1 MIIDSHV
8 HFWQLARGDY
18 DWMMGPGT
26 EGLAPVKRN
35 FGAEELR
42 PLTRAAGVE
51 KILLVQAAAT
61 VAESAFL
68 LRQAD
73 SCPEVAGVVGWVAMD
88 APEGVDNMEKLAVHP
103 ALKGLR
109 PMIHDI
115 PDVDWMLGKGLND
128 AFDTLMRLDL
138 TFDCLVR
145 PVHLPNL
152 LTLLKRHPAL
162 RAVICHGAKPEI
174 AAGDFGKWAEDMSL
188 IASETDA
195 FCKLSGL
202 ITEAGPGWSVEALRP
217 YVDHLLSVFGPR
229 RLIWG
234 SDWPVLTL
242 TASYGA
248 WWAAVTSLLADLA
261 PAERALILGGNAKRA
276 YRLG

>member
-26 EGLAPVKRN
+26 EGLAPIKRD
-35 FGAEELR
+35 FGVEDLR
-42 PLTRAAGVE
+42 PHSRAAGVD
-51 KILLVQAAAT
+51 KVLLVQAAAT
-61 VAESAFL
+61 VAESEFL

-73 SCPEVAGVVGWVAMD
+73 TCPEVAGVVGWIAMD
-88 APEGVDNMEKLAVHP
+88 ASDGVASLEELAAHW
-103 ALKGLR
+103 AFKGVR

-115 PDVDWMLGKGLND
+115 PDVDWMLGRALED
-128 AFDTLMRLDL
+128 AFATLIRLDL

-145 PVHLPNL
+145 PVHLSNL
-152 LTLLKRHPAL
+152 LALLRRHPDM
-162 RAVICHGAKPEI
+162 RAVICHGAKPDI
-174 AAGDFGKWAEDMSL
+174 AAGGFARWAEDMALLAQDTS
-188 IASETDA
+188 A

-202 ITEAGPGWSVEALRP
+202 ITEAGPDWSVEGLRP
-217 YVDHLLSVFGPR
+217 YVDHLLAVFGSR

-242 TASYGA
+242 TADYGE
-248 WWAAVTSLLADLA
+248 WWAAVGSLLADLA
-261 PAERALILGGNAKRA
+261 PDERAQILGGNAVRA
-276 YRLG
+276 YRLD

>member
-18 DWMMGPGT
+18 DWLTGPDS
-26 EGLAPVKRN
+26 EDLKPIKRD
-35 FGAEELR
+35 FGAQDLR
-42 PLTRAAGVE
+42 PLIRAAGVE
-51 KILLVQAAAT
+51 RILLVQAAAS

-68 LRQAD
+68 LAQAD
-73 SCPEVAGVVGWVAMD
+73 AHPEVAGVVGWVAME
-88 APEGVDNMEKLAVHP
+88 APEAVASLEKLASHP

-115 PDVDWMLGKGLND
+115 PDVDWMLGGALTS
-128 AFDTLMRLDL
+128 AFEATIRLDL

-145 PVHLPNL
+145 PAHLTGL
-152 LTLLKRHPAL
+152 LTLLRRHPDL

-174 AAGDFGKWAEDMSL
+174 AAGNFTDWSVAMTAL
-188 IASETDA
+188 ARETGA

-202 ITEAGPGWSVEALRP
+202 ITEAGAQWSPDALRP
-217 YVDHLLSVFGPR
+217 YVDHLLAAFGPA

-242 TASYGA
+242 TASYME
-248 WWAAVTSLLADLA
+248 WWDTVELLLAGLSADD
-261 PAERALILGGNAKRA
+261 RSQILGGTARRA
-276 YRLG
+276 YRLV